1 MPAGRGTKKKKKKK
15 EKAPEYDINDIVE
28 VETEIDEARVQKVL
42 KEPEGSS
49 NNIRVAVRIRPPN
62 QRELDC
68 GASNIV
74 VSKHGLQ
81 VMVGTCKEDTQA
93 FTYDVVLMN
102 AGQVV
107 DHAPLMKIT
116 HHTVFQRALGI
127 EEASAVLAARV
138 AAHAPDDGLTVL
150 AIDGGQLRVCRYQ
163 HNCIHH

>member
-102 AGQVV
+102 CTQIEAFDDVGLNIVQAAFHGFNATCFAYGQTSSGKSYRLVC
-107 DHAPLMKIT
+107 LRK
-116 HHTVFQRALGI
+116 
-127 EEASAVLAARV
+127 
-138 AAHAPDDGLTVL
+138 GLKPVWK
-150 AIDGGQLRVCRYQ
+150 
-163 HNCIHH
+163 